1 MRKQILAT
9 ASALALGLATCGVG
23 LAAEPGSAAQAP
35 ETTQPSAT
43 MPSQPSANMPAPST
57 QSPNATEQGT
67 SMPSAGTQSPNATEQ
82 GEQSTAPVQLS
93 KQQLMQVQ
101 QQLKTAGLYKG
112 RIDGMMGPE
121 TKQAVQQFQ
130 QQNGLQQTGTL
141 DQQTLSA
148 LNNKGTNGSG
158 ASMAPGTQ
166 PSNAG
171 ATGSET
177 THPNPQPGAHGNYS
191 GQTHYK

>member
-23 LAAEPGSAAQAP
+23 LAAEPSSAAQTPQTA
-35 ETTQPSAT
+35 
-43 MPSQPSANMPAPST
+43 QPSANMPAPST

-67 SMPSAGTQSPNATEQ
+67 STPSPSAQTPNATEP
-82 GEQSTAPVQLS
+82 GEHSTAPVQLS

-101 QQLKTAGLYKG
+101 RQLKEAGLYKG
-112 RIDGMMGPE
+112 RVDGMMGPE
-121 TKQAVQQFQ
+121 TKQAIQAFQ

-148 LNNKGTNGSG
+148 LNNKGANGSG
-158 ASMAPGTQ
+158 ASMAPGAQ

-171 ATGSET
+171 ATGNET
-177 THPNPQPGAHGNYS
+177 NNPSPRQPGTHGNYT
-191 GQTHYK
+191 GQTQYK

>member
-23 LAAEPGSAAQAP
+23 LAAQPGSAAQAP
-35 ETTQPSAT
+35 ETA
-43 MPSQPSANMPAPST
+43 QPSANMPAPNT

-67 SMPSAGTQSPNATEQ
+67 SMPSTSAQAPNATEQ
-82 GEQSTAPVQLS
+82 GEQSTAPVRLS

-101 QQLKTAGLYKG
+101 RQLKEAGLYKG
-112 RIDGMMGPE
+112 QLDGMMGPQTQHAIQE
-121 TKQAVQQFQ
+121 FQ
-130 QQNGLQQTGTL
+130 QQNGLQRTGTL

-158 ASMAPGTQ
+158 ESMAPGAQ

-171 ATGSET
+171 ATGNGT
-177 THPNPQPGAHGNYS
+177 NNPHAQPGTHGNYS
-191 GQTHYK
+191 GQTQYK